1 MKRVVLFLGLIG
13 ALGALL
19 TGCGGWWRTT
29 PISSPPFEEPPPP
42 NGRGT
47 LKWTVMVFMN
57 AANDLDDYSELNIN
71 QMEQAQTNPNVRVVV
86 QWKRA
91 ARFAP
96 QGSWTGTRRYLIQY
110 DADTQTVNSRLLEDL
125 GQGVDMGSAAT
136 LREFVRW
143 ARANYPA
150 DRYAL
155 VIWNH
160 GSGWRSRAALRGRA
174 VSFDDELGTSIKIW
188 ELPTAIRPT
197 SADPLMDVL
206 LFDASLMQM
215 LEVAYECR
223 NIARYIVGSEESPPG
238 EGYPY
243 HEILKPLMD
252 NSDIAPAQWA
262 AAIPR
267 LFVNWYH
274 RNYPYYRNIT
284 QSAVDAARLE
294 AVVEAL
300 DALAASLL
308 SRRTLY
314 VNALA
319 RARQDAQSYSTY
331 PEYRDLWHA
340 AELIRQYTGDT
351 ELSLRVN
358 ALHNAMR
365 QAIVANDRDTR
376 TGSRVFHSYGLSIYY
391 PDSGSYLGR
400 YSNTALSRASRWGEW
415 LQVAP

>member
-1 MKRVVLFLGLIG
+1 MVVLL
-13 ALGALL
+13 ALL
-19 TGCGGWWRTT
+19 TGCGGGGRAV
-29 PISSPPFEEPPPP
+29 PSPSG
-42 NGRGT
+42 GRGT

-57 AANDLDDYSELNIN
+57 AANDLDDYSELNMN
-71 QMEQAQTNPNVRVVV
+71 QMEQIQTNPNVRVVV

-91 ARFAP
+91 ARYAP
-96 QGSWTGTRRYLIQY
+96 SGSWIGTRRYLIQY
-110 DADTQTVNSRLLEDL
+110 DTDSQRINSRLLEDL
-125 GQGVDMGSAAT
+125 GEGIDMGSADT

-143 ARANYPA
+143 ARTTYPA

-188 ELPTAIRPT
+188 ELPTAIRPS
-197 SADPLMDVL
+197 SADPVLDVL

-215 LEVAYECR
+215 IEVAYECR

-262 AAIPR
+262 GAIPPI
-267 LFVNWYH
+267 FVRWY
-274 RNYPYYRNIT
+274 NQNFPFYRNIT
-284 QSAVDAARLE
+284 QSAVDASRLE
-294 AVVEAL
+294 AVANAL
-300 DALAASLL
+300 DALAGSLL
-308 SRRTLY
+308 ARRTLY

-319 RARQDAQSYSTY
+319 RARQDAQNYSTY

-340 AELIRQYTGDT
+340 AQLIKQYTEDA
-351 ELSLRVN
+351 ELNQRVN
-358 ALHNAMR
+358 AL
-365 QAIVANDRDTR
+365 QAALQQAVIANDRDTR

-400 YSNTALSRASRWGEW
+400 YSNTALARATRWDDW
-415 LQVAP
+415 LLVAP

>member
-1 MKRVVLFLGLIG
+1 MRRGALWLLGLMVVLLPVL
-13 ALGALL
+13 A
-19 TGCGGWWRTT
+19 GCGGGGRAT
-29 PISSPPFEEPPPP
+29 PNPPPG
-42 NGRGT
+42 GRGA
-47 LKWTVMVFMN
+47 LQWTVMVFMN

-71 QMEQAQTNPNVRVVV
+71 QMEQIQTNPNVRVVV

-96 QGSWTGTRRYLIQY
+96 SGSWTGTRRYLIQY
-110 DADTQTVNSRLLEDL
+110 DTDAQRVNSRLLDDL
-125 GQGVDMGSAAT
+125 GQGVDMGSADT

-143 ARANYPA
+143 ARTTYPA

-160 GSGWRSRAALRGRA
+160 GSGWRSRAAFRGRA

-188 ELPTAIRPT
+188 ELPTAIRP
-197 SADPLMDVL
+197 SAADPVLDVL

-365 QAIVANDRDTR
+365 QAIIANDRDTR

>member
-1 MKRVVLFLGLIG
+1 MQAIMKRVLVSVFGILLLAIFLP
-13 ALGALL
+13 LL
-19 TGCGGWWRTT
+19 SGCGGGSAS
-29 PISSPPFEEPPPP
+29 PINPPG
-42 NGRGT
+42 GRGT

-71 QMEQAQTNPNVRVVV
+71 QMEQVQTNPNVRVVV

-96 QGSWTGTRRYLIQY
+96 SGSWTGTRRYLIQY
-110 DADTQTVNSRLLEDL
+110 DTDAQRINSRLVQDMGE
-125 GQGVDMGSAAT
+125 GIDMGSADT
-136 LREFVRW
+136 LREFIQW
-143 ARANYPA
+143 ARATYPA

-160 GSGWRSRAALRGRA
+160 GSGWRSRAAFRGRA

-197 SADPLMDVL
+197 SADPVMDVL

-252 NSDIAPAQWA
+252 NSDVAPVQWA
-262 AAIPR
+262 SAIPNI
-267 LFVNWYH
+267 FVNWYH
-274 RNYPYYRNIT
+274 ANFPSYRNIT
-284 QSAVDAARLE
+284 QSAVDASRLE
-294 AVVEAL
+294 NVATAL
-300 DALAASLL
+300 DALAGSLL
-308 SRRTLY
+308 EKRTLY
-314 VNALA
+314 AVSLA
-319 RARQDAQSYSTY
+319 RARQDAQNYSTY
-331 PEYRDLWHA
+331 PEYRDLWRA
-340 AELIRQYTGDT
+340 AELIKQYTSDP
-351 ELSLRVN
+351 ELTQRVN
-358 ALHNAMR
+358 ALQFALQ
-365 QAIVANDRDTR
+365 QAVIANNRDTR
-376 TGSRVFHSYGLSIYY
+376 AGARVFHSYGLSIYY

-400 YSNTALSRASRWGEW
+400 YSNTALARATRWDEW

>member
-1 MKRVVLFLGLIG
+1 MRGSALRLVGLLVVLL
-13 ALGALL
+13 ALL
-19 TGCGGWWRTT
+19 TGCGGGGRAV
-29 PISSPPFEEPPPP
+29 PSPPG
-42 NGRGT
+42 GRGT

-57 AANDLDDYSELNIN
+57 AANDLDDYSELNMN
-71 QMEQAQTNPNVRVVV
+71 QMEQIQTNPNVRVVV

-91 ARFAP
+91 ARYAP
-96 QGSWTGTRRYLIQY
+96 SGSWTGTRRYLIQY
-110 DADTQTVNSRLLEDL
+110 DTDSQRINSRLLEDL
-125 GQGVDMGSAAT
+125 GEGIDMGSADT

-143 ARANYPA
+143 ARTTYPA

-188 ELPTAIRPT
+188 ELPTAIRP
-197 SADPLMDVL
+197 SSVDPALDVL

-223 NIARYIVGSEESPPG
+223 NIARSIVGSEESPPG

-262 AAIPR
+262 SAIPPT
-267 LFVNWYH
+267 FVRWY
-274 RNYPYYRNIT
+274 NQNFPFYRNIT
-284 QSAVDAARLE
+284 QSAVDASRLE
-294 AVVEAL
+294 AVANAL
-300 DALAASLL
+300 DALAGSLL
-308 SRRTLY
+308 TRRTLY

-319 RARQDAQSYSTY
+319 RARQDAQNYSTY

-340 AELIRQYTGDT
+340 AQLIKQYTEDA
-351 ELSLRVN
+351 ELSQRVN
-358 ALHNAMR
+358 AL
-365 QAIVANDRDTR
+365 QAALQQAVIANDRDTR
-376 TGSRVFHSYGLSIYY
+376 TGARVFHSYGLSIYY

-400 YSNTALSRASRWGEW
+400 YSNTALARATRWDDW

>member
-1 MKRVVLFLGLIG
+1 
-13 ALGALL
+13 
-19 TGCGGWWRTT
+19 
-29 PISSPPFEEPPPP
+29 
-42 NGRGT
+42 
-47 LKWTVMVFMN
+47 MVFLN
-57 AANDLDDYSELNIN
+57 AANELDDYSELNIN

-160 GSGWRSRAALRGRA
+160 GSGWRSRTALRGRA

-188 ELPTAIRPT
+188 ELPTAIRP
-197 SADPLMDVL
+197 SAADPVMDVL

-262 AAIPR
+262 SAIPR
-267 LFVNWYH
+267 IFVSWYH
-274 RNYPYYRNIT
+274 QNYPFYRNIT

-294 AVVEAL
+294 AVADAL
-300 DALAASLL
+300 DALAGSLL
-308 SRRTLY
+308 AKRTLY

-319 RARQDAQSYSTY
+319 RARQDAQNYSTY

-340 AELIRQYTGDT
+340 AALIKQYTADA
-351 ELSLRVN
+351 ELSQRVN
-358 ALHNAMR
+358 ALHA
-365 QAIVANDRDTR
+365 ALGLAVIANDRDTR
-376 TGSRVFHSYGLSIYY
+376 AGARVFHSYGLSIYY

-400 YSNTALSRASRWGEW
+400 YSNTALARATRWDDW

>member
-1 MKRVVLFLGLIG
+1 MKRVVLFLGL
-13 ALGALL
+13 LGILFALL
-19 TGCGGWWRTT
+19 SGCGGVWGRTS
-29 PISSPPFEEPPPP
+29 SSPPPPPG
-42 NGRGT
+42 GRGT
-47 LKWTVMVFMN
+47 LKWTVMVFLN

-125 GQGVDMGSAAT
+125 GEGVDMGSAAT

-160 GSGWRSRAALRGRA
+160 GSGWRSRTALRGRA

-319 RARQDAQSYSTY
+319 RARQDAQNYSTY

-340 AELIRQYTGDT
+340 AELIRQYTGDA
-351 ELSLRVN
+351 ELNLRVN

-365 QAIVANDRDTR
+365 QAIIANDRDTR
-376 TGSRVFHSYGLSIYY
+376 AGSRVFHSYGLSIYY

-400 YSNTALSRASRWGEW
+400 YSNTALSRASRWDEW

>member
-1 MKRVVLFLGLIG
+1 MERLMRWFLAFGIFCVVIFSL
-13 ALGALL
+13 A
-19 TGCGGWWRTT
+19 GCGGGSAT
-29 PISSPPFEEPPPP
+29 PIGSTNPP
-42 NGRGT
+42 NPGGRGS
-47 LKWTVMVFMN
+47 LRWTVMVFMN
-57 AANDLDDYSELNIN
+57 AANDLDDYSELNMN

-91 ARFAP
+91 ERFAP
-96 QGSWTGTRRYLIQY
+96 SGSWTGTRRYLIQY
-110 DADTQTVNSRLLEDL
+110 DTNLQVVNSRLLQDL
-125 GQGVDMGSAAT
+125 GEGVDMGSAQT
-136 LREFVRW
+136 LREFVQW
-143 ARANYPA
+143 ARTNYPA

-160 GSGWRSRAALRGRA
+160 GSGWRSRATRA

-197 SADPLMDVL
+197 SADPVMDVL

-252 NSDIAPAQWA
+252 NSDIAPAQWVS
-262 AAIPR
+262 AIPNI
-267 LFVNWYH
+267 FVNWYH
-274 RNYPYYRNIT
+274 TNFPSYRNIT
-284 QSAVDAARLE
+284 QSAVDASRLE
-294 AVVEAL
+294 TVAETL
-300 DALAASLL
+300 DALAGSLL
-308 SRRTLY
+308 SKRTQY
-314 VNALA
+314 RISLA
-319 RARQDAQSYSTY
+319 RARQDAQNYTTY

-340 AELIRQYTGDT
+340 AQLIRQYTGDA
-351 ELSLRVN
+351 ELAQRVS
-358 ALHNAMR
+358 ALQGALSA
-365 QAIVANDRDTR
+365 AIIANNRDTR
-376 TGSRVFHSYGLSIYY
+376 PNSRVANSYGLSIYY

-400 YSNTALSRASRWGEW
+400 YSNTALSRATRWDEW

>member
-1 MKRVVLFLGLIG
+1 MRRGTLYLVGLI
-13 ALGALL
+13 LL
-19 TGCGGWWRTT
+19 LLPLFAGCGGGRAT
-29 PISSPPFEEPPPP
+29 PNPPG
-42 NGRGT
+42 GRGS

-71 QMEQAQTNPNVRVVV
+71 QMEQIQTNSNVRVVV

-96 QGSWTGTRRYLIQY
+96 SGSWTGTRRYLIQY
-110 DADTQTVNSRLLEDL
+110 DTDSQRVNSRLLEDM
-125 GQGVDMGSAAT
+125 GQGVDMGSAET

-143 ARANYPA
+143 ARTNYPA

-160 GSGWRSRAALRGRA
+160 GSGWRSRAAFHGRA

-188 ELPTAIRPT
+188 ELPTAVRPS
-197 SADPLMDVL
+197 SADPRMDVL

-223 NIARYIVGSEESPPG
+223 EIARYIVGSEESPPG

-262 AAIPR
+262 SAIPR
-267 LFVNWYH
+267 VFVSWYH
-274 RNYPYYRNIT
+274 QNFPFYRNIT

-294 AVVEAL
+294 AVASAL
-300 DALAASLL
+300 DALAEGLVAKRS
-308 SRRTLY
+308 LY

-319 RARQDAQSYSTY
+319 RARQDAQNYSTY
-331 PEYRDLWHA
+331 PEYRDLWRA
-340 AELIRQYTGDT
+340 AELIKQYTADA
-351 ELSLRVN
+351 ELSQRVN
-358 ALHNAMR
+358 ALHAALQ
-365 QAIVANDRDTR
+365 QAVIANDRDTR

-400 YSNTALSRASRWGEW
+400 YSNTALARATRWDDW

>member
-1 MKRVVLFLGLIG
+1 MRLMMKRVSWSLFGLLAILLFLP
-13 ALGALL
+13 LL
-19 TGCGGWWRTT
+19 AGCGGGSAS
-29 PISSPPFEEPPPP
+29 PINPPP
-42 NGRGT
+42 NGRGA

-71 QMEQAQTNPNVRVVV
+71 QMEQIQTNPNVRVVV

-110 DADTQTVNSRLLEDL
+110 DTDTQRVNSRLLQDMGE
-125 GQGVDMGSAAT
+125 GVDMGSAHT
-136 LREFVRW
+136 LREFIQW

-160 GSGWRSRAALRGRA
+160 GSGWRSRAAFRGRA

-188 ELPTAIRPT
+188 ELPTAVRPT
-197 SADPLMDVL
+197 SADPVMDVL

-223 NIARYIVGSEESPPG
+223 NIARFIVGSEESPPG

-252 NSDIAPAQWA
+252 NSDIAPGQWA
-262 AAIPR
+262 GAIPNI
-267 LFVNWYH
+267 FVNWYH
-274 RNYPYYRNIT
+274 ANFPSYRNIT
-284 QSAVDAARLE
+284 QSAVDASRLD
-294 AVVEAL
+294 AVANAL
-300 DALAASLL
+300 DGLAGSLL
-308 SRRTLY
+308 TKRTLY
-314 VNALA
+314 AVSLA
-319 RARQDAQSYSTY
+319 RARQDAQNYSSY
-331 PEYRDLWHA
+331 PEYRDLWHVGT
-340 AELIRQYTGDT
+340 LIKQYTNDP
-351 ELSLRVN
+351 ELTQHVN
-358 ALHNAMR
+358 ALHNALG
-365 QAIVANDRDTR
+365 QAIIANNRDTR
-376 TGSRVFHSYGLSIYY
+376 PNSRVFHSYGLSIYY

-400 YSNTALSRASRWGEW
+400 YSNTALARATRWDEW

>member
-1 MKRVVLFLGLIG
+1 MRGSALRLVGLLVVLL
-13 ALGALL
+13 ALL
-19 TGCGGWWRTT
+19 TGCGGGGRAV
-29 PISSPPFEEPPPP
+29 PSPSD
-42 NGRGT
+42 GRGT

-57 AANDLDDYSELNIN
+57 AANDLDDYSELNMN
-71 QMEQAQTNPNVRVVV
+71 QMEQIQTNPNVRMVV

-91 ARFAP
+91 ARYAP
-96 QGSWTGTRRYLIQY
+96 SGSWTGTRRYLIQY
-110 DADTQTVNSRLLEDL
+110 DTDSQRINSRLLEDL
-125 GQGVDMGSAAT
+125 GEGIDMGSADT

-143 ARANYPA
+143 ARTTYPA

-188 ELPTAIRPT
+188 ELPTAIRPS
-197 SADPLMDVL
+197 SADPVLDVL

-262 AAIPR
+262 SAIPPI
-267 LFVNWYH
+267 FVRWY
-274 RNYPYYRNIT
+274 NQNFPFYRNIT
-284 QSAVDAARLE
+284 QSAVDASRLE
-294 AVVEAL
+294 AVANAL
-300 DALAASLL
+300 DALAGSLL
-308 SRRTLY
+308 ARRTLY

-319 RARQDAQSYSTY
+319 RARQDAQNYSTY

-340 AELIRQYTGDT
+340 AQLIKQYTEDA
-351 ELSLRVN
+351 ELNQRVN
-358 ALHNAMR
+358 AL
-365 QAIVANDRDTR
+365 QAALQQAVIANDRDTR
-376 TGSRVFHSYGLSIYY
+376 TGARVFHSYGLSIYY

-400 YSNTALSRASRWGEW
+400 YNNTALARATRWDDW
-415 LQVAP
+415 LLVAP

>member
-1 MKRVVLFLGLIG
+1 
-13 ALGALL
+13 
-19 TGCGGWWRTT
+19 
-29 PISSPPFEEPPPP
+29 
-42 NGRGT
+42 
-47 LKWTVMVFMN
+47 MVFMN

-71 QMEQAQTNPNVRVVV
+71 QMEQVQTNPNVRVVV
-86 QWKRA
+86 QWKRT

-96 QGSWTGTRRYLIQY
+96 SGSWTGTRRYLIQY
-110 DADTQTVNSRLLEDL
+110 DTDAQQINSRLVQDMGE
-125 GQGVDMGSAAT
+125 GVDMGSADT
-136 LREFVRW
+136 LREFIQW

-160 GSGWRSRAALRGRA
+160 GSGWRSRAAFRGRA

-243 HEILKPLMD
+243 HEILAPIMR
-252 NSDIAPAQWA
+252 NSSIQTRDWA
-262 AAIPR
+262 AIIPEIF
-267 LFVNWYH
+267 LNWY
-274 RNYPYYRNIT
+274 RTNYPYYTNIT
-284 QSAVDAARLE
+284 QSTVDSVELNTVAV
-294 AVVEAL
+294 AL
-300 DALAASLL
+300 DCLAVTLIAKRSLYHDALREA
-308 SRRTLY
+308 RRS
-314 VNALA
+314 
-319 RARQDAQSYSTY
+319 AQGYSTY
-331 PEYRDLWHA
+331 ADYRDLWHA
-340 AELIRQYTGDT
+340 AYVMKNLTGDT
-351 ELSLRVN
+351 EISLAVNQLHFALSRAIISNRRLDNTRVGN
-358 ALHNAMR
+358 
-365 QAIVANDRDTR
+365 
-376 TGSRVFHSYGLSIYY
+376 SYGLSIYY

-400 YSNTALSRASRWGEW
+400 YSNTALARATRWDEW

>member
-1 MKRVVLFLGLIG
+1 MRRGVLFLGLMG
-13 ALGALL
+13 VLAALL
-19 TGCGGWWRTT
+19 AGCAGGRAV
-29 PISSPPFEEPPPP
+29 PNPPPG
-42 NGRGT
+42 GRGS

-96 QGSWTGTRRYLIQY
+96 QGSWTGTRRYLIQH
-110 DADTQTVNSRLLEDL
+110 DTDSQKVNSRLLQDL
-125 GQGVDMGSAAT
+125 GQGVDMGSADT

-143 ARANYPA
+143 ARTNYPA

-160 GSGWRSRAALRGRA
+160 GSGWRSRAAFRGRA

-243 HEILKPLMD
+243 QEILKPLMD

-262 AAIPR
+262 SAIPR
-267 LFVNWYH
+267 IFVHWYH
-274 RNYPYYRNIT
+274 QNFPFYRNIT
-284 QSAVDAARLE
+284 QSAVDASHLE
-294 AVVEAL
+294 AVVNAL
-300 DALAASLL
+300 DALAESLL
-308 SRRTLY
+308 AKRTLHR
-314 VNALA
+314 NALA
-319 RARQDAQSYSTY
+319 RARQDAQNYSTY

-340 AELIRQYTGDT
+340 AELIKQYTADAD
-351 ELSLRVN
+351 LSLRVN
-358 ALHNAMR
+358 ALHSALR
-365 QAIVANDRDTR
+365 QAVIANDRDTR
-376 TGSRVFHSYGLSIYY
+376 SGSRVFHSYGLSIYY

-400 YSNTALSRASRWGEW
+400 YSNTALSRAARWDDW

>member
-1 MKRVVLFLGLIG
+1 MHAMMKRVSVSVFGILTLFL
-13 ALGALL
+13 LL
-19 TGCGGWWRTT
+19 PLLAGCGGGSAS
-29 PISSPPFEEPPPP
+29 PINPPPG
-42 NGRGT
+42 GRGT

-71 QMEQAQTNPNVRVVV
+71 QMEQIQTNSNVRVVV

-96 QGSWTGTRRYLIQY
+96 SGSWTGTRRYLIQY
-110 DADTQTVNSRLLEDL
+110 DTDAQRINSRLMQDL
-125 GQGVDMGSAAT
+125 GEGIDMGSADT
-136 LREFVRW
+136 LREFIQW
-143 ARANYPA
+143 ARATYPA

-160 GSGWRSRAALRGRA
+160 GSGWRSRAAFRGRA

-188 ELPTAIRPT
+188 DLPTAIRPT
-197 SADPLMDVL
+197 SADPVMDVL

-215 LEVAYECR
+215 LEVVYECR

-262 AAIPR
+262 SAIPNI
-267 LFVNWYH
+267 FVNWY
-274 RNYPYYRNIT
+274 NTNFPNYRNIT
-284 QSAVDAARLE
+284 QSAIDTSRLE
-294 AVVEAL
+294 NVATAL
-300 DALAASLL
+300 DALAGSLIAKR
-308 SRRTLY
+308 SLY
-314 VNALA
+314 TVSLA
-319 RARQDAQSYSTY
+319 RARQDAQNYSTY
-331 PEYRDLWHA
+331 PEYRDLWRA
-340 AELIRQYTGDT
+340 AELIKQYTSDV
-351 ELSLRVN
+351 ELTQRVN
-358 ALHNAMR
+358 ALHAALQ
-365 QAIVANDRDTR
+365 QAVIANGRDTR
-376 TGSRVFHSYGLSIYY
+376 PGARVFHSYGLSIYY

-400 YSNTALSRASRWGEW
+400 YSNTALARATRWDEW

>member
-1 MKRVVLFLGLIG
+1 MRRGALWLLGLMVVLLPVL
-13 ALGALL
+13 A
-19 TGCGGWWRTT
+19 GCGGGGRAT
-29 PISSPPFEEPPPP
+29 PNPPPG
-42 NGRGT
+42 GRGA
-47 LKWTVMVFMN
+47 LQWTVMVFMN
-57 AANDLDDYSELNIN
+57 AANDLDDYSELNFN
-71 QMEQAQTNPNVRVVV
+71 QMEQVQTNPNVRVVV

-96 QGSWTGTRRYLIQY
+96 SGSWTGTRRYLVQY
-110 DADTQTVNSRLLEDL
+110 DTDAQRINSRLLDDL
-125 GQGVDMGSAAT
+125 GQGVDMGSADT

-143 ARANYPA
+143 ARTTYPA

-160 GSGWRSRAALRGRA
+160 GSGWRSRAAFRGRA

-188 ELPTAIRPT
+188 ELPTAIRP
-197 SADPLMDVL
+197 SAADPVMDVL

-243 HEILKPLMD
+243 HELLKPLMD

-262 AAIPR
+262 SAIPR
-267 LFVNWYH
+267 IFVRWYH
-274 RNYPYYRNIT
+274 QNYPFYRNIT
-284 QSAVDAARLE
+284 QSAVDASRLE
-294 AVVEAL
+294 AVADAL
-300 DALAASLL
+300 DALAGSLL
-308 SRRTLY
+308 AKRTLY

-319 RARQDAQSYSTY
+319 RARQDAQNYSTY

-340 AELIRQYTGDT
+340 AALIKQYTADT
-351 ELSLRVN
+351 ELSQRVN
-358 ALHNAMR
+358 ALHA
-365 QAIVANDRDTR
+365 ALGLAVIANDRDTR
-376 TGSRVFHSYGLSIYY
+376 AGARVPNSYGLSIYY

-400 YSNTALSRASRWGEW
+400 YSNTALSRATRWDEW

>member
-1 MKRVVLFLGLIG
+1 MKRTYTLLLGLLILSG
-13 ALGALL
+13 ILPLL
-19 TGCGGWWRTT
+19 AGCGGGRAN
-29 PISSPPFEEPPPP
+29 PINPPPC
-42 NGRGT
+42 GRGSLT
-47 LKWTVMVFMN
+47 WTVMVFLN
-57 AANDLDDYSELNIN
+57 AANDLDDYSELNVN
-71 QMEQAQTNPNVRVVV
+71 QMEQIQTNPNVRVVV

-110 DADTQTVNSRLLEDL
+110 DTDAQRINSRLVQDL
-125 GQGVDMGSAAT
+125 GEGIDMGSAET
-136 LREFVRW
+136 LREFIRW
-143 ARANYPA
+143 ARATYPA

-197 SADPLMDVL
+197 DADPPMDVL

-223 NIARYIVGSEESPPG
+223 NVARYIVGSEESPPG

-243 HEILKPLMD
+243 HEILKPIMG
-252 NSDIAPAQWA
+252 NSDTSPAQWA
-262 AAIPR
+262 SAIPN

-274 RNYPYYRNIT
+274 ANFPSYRNIT
-284 QSAVDAARLE
+284 QSAVVSSQLE
-294 AVVEAL
+294 NVTAAL
-300 DALAASLL
+300 DALAGSLL
-308 SRRTLY
+308 TKRTLY
-314 VNALA
+314 ATSLA
-319 RARQDAQSYSTY
+319 RARMDAQSYSSY

-340 AELIRQYTGDT
+340 AQLIKQYTGDM
-351 ELSLRVN
+351 ELAQRVDALQN
-358 ALHNAMR
+358 ALQ
-365 QAIVANDRDTR
+365 QAIIANNRDTR
-376 TGSRVFHSYGLSIYY
+376 SGSRVFHSYGLSIYY
-391 PDSGSYLGR
+391 PDSGGYLGR
-400 YSNTALSRASRWGEW
+400 YSNTALSRTTRWDEW

>member
-1 MKRVVLFLGLIG
+1 MTKRTLRCLLGLLTLAI
-13 ALGALL
+13 LL
-19 TGCGGWWRTT
+19 PLVSGCGGGRA
-29 PISSPPFEEPPPP
+29 SVPPG
-42 NGRGT
+42 GRGS

-71 QMEQAQTNPNVRVVV
+71 QMEQIQTNPNVRVVV

-96 QGSWTGTRRYLIQY
+96 AGSWTGTRRYLIQY
-110 DADTQTVNSRLLEDL
+110 DTDAQRINARLLQDL
-125 GQGVDMGSAAT
+125 GEGVDMGNANT
-136 LREFVRW
+136 LREFIQW
-143 ARANYPA
+143 ARASYPA

-160 GSGWRSRAALRGRA
+160 GSGWRSRAALHGRA

-188 ELPTAIRPT
+188 ELPTAVRPT
-197 SADPLMDVL
+197 SADPVMDVL

-252 NSDIAPAQWA
+252 NSDIAPVQWVS
-262 AAIPR
+262 AIPNI
-267 LFVNWYH
+267 FVNWYH
-274 RNYPYYRNIT
+274 ANFPSYRNIT
-284 QSAVDAARLE
+284 QSAVDASRLD
-294 AVVEAL
+294 AVANAL
-300 DALAASLL
+300 DGLAGSLL
-308 SRRTLY
+308 EKRTLY
-314 VNALA
+314 AVSLA
-319 RARQDAQSYSTY
+319 RARQDAQNYSTY
-331 PEYRDLWHA
+331 PEYRDLWRA
-340 AELIRQYTGDT
+340 AELIKQYTGDA
-351 ELSLRVN
+351 ELSQRVN
-358 ALHNAMR
+358 ALHIAMQ
-365 QAIVANDRDTR
+365 QAIVANNRDTR
-376 TGSRVFHSYGLSIYY
+376 AGSRVFHSYGLSIYY

-400 YSNTALSRASRWGEW
+400 YSNTALARATRWDEW

>member
-1 MKRVVLFLGLIG
+1 MKTSALRWVGLMVVLV
-13 ALGALL
+13 ALL
-19 TGCGGWWRTT
+19 AGCGGGGRAT
-29 PISSPPFEEPPPP
+29 PITPPDTSPG
-42 NGRGT
+42 GRGT

-57 AANDLDDYSELNIN
+57 AANDLDDYSELNMN
-71 QMEQAQTNPNVRVVV
+71 QMEQIQTNPNVRMVV

-91 ARFAP
+91 ARYAP
-96 QGSWTGTRRYLIQY
+96 SGSWTGTRRYLIQY
-110 DADTQTVNSRLLEDL
+110 DTDSQRINSRLLEDL
-125 GQGVDMGSAAT
+125 GEGIDMGSADT

-143 ARANYPA
+143 ARTTYPA

-188 ELPTAIRPT
+188 DLPTAIRPS
-197 SADPLMDVL
+197 SADPVLDVL

-215 LEVAYECR
+215 LEVTYECR
-223 NIARYIVGSEESPPG
+223 NTARYIVGSEESPPG

-262 AAIPR
+262 SAIPPT
-267 LFVNWYH
+267 FVRWY
-274 RNYPYYRNIT
+274 NQNFPFYRNIT
-284 QSAVDAARLE
+284 QSAVDASRLE
-294 AVVEAL
+294 AVANAL
-300 DALAASLL
+300 DALAGSLL
-308 SRRTLY
+308 TRRTLY

-319 RARQDAQSYSTY
+319 RARQDAQNYSTY

-340 AELIRQYTGDT
+340 AQLIKQYTEDA
-351 ELSLRVN
+351 ELSQRVN
-358 ALHNAMR
+358 AL
-365 QAIVANDRDTR
+365 QAALQQAVIANDRDTR
-376 TGSRVFHSYGLSIYY
+376 TGARVSHSYGLSIYY

-400 YSNTALSRASRWGEW
+400 YSNTALARATRWDDW

>member
-13 ALGALL
+13 AFG
-19 TGCGGWWRTT
+19 
-29 PISSPPFEEPPPP
+29 PFVDGLRRLVADDAHILAARRAAAP

-340 AELIRQYTGDT
+340 AELIRQYTGDA

-391 PDSGSYLGR
+391 PDAGSYLGR
-400 YSNTALSRASRWGEW
+400 YSNTALSRASRWDEW